1 MTQMGNLPRKT
12 SAVRRGIREA
22 LAGRGD
28 VAVALLSL
36 VMAGIDARQLPGIVG
51 SEEVPFAP
59 PARETTSWR
68 MEMALRTVRGTSPP
82 AAYAILFPVL
92 AKPLLDIILDEKLRY
107 NLQSPV
113 RFETGDRPERLVEAI
128 RPVLS
133 RKEVTL
139 SDLNTSDQ
147 EARSF
152 IFVIRWRRLSP
163 KMRPLVMVGR
173 APEFY
178 GAVRTCVLKFENM
191 EVFAS
196 GIESLKSEAV
206 VWPSELQPSAF
217 LRPHALQTLVP
228 ALVDVADRC
237 GLLGRLIEVMMSL
250 EGAPK
255 ELKILNS
262 AYRKFIEAWIA
273 SERQT

>member
-1 MTQMGNLPRKT
+1 M
-12 SAVRRGIREA
+12 RRGIREA

-152 IFVIRWRRLSP
+152 MFVIRWRRLSP

-191 EVFAS
+191 EVVAS